1 MLNYQRVNKIY
12 KTIGPKLQNGTRSP
26 QYRSHGDGR
35 DVRLQ
40 ALSSVHCFG
49 TSSGF
54 QQIHFGDGK
63 KRQDIS
69 KPFLVKILSI
79 CCLIYNI
86 YLYIIVNYIICL
98 SYIYNIIYNY
108 MSNNIWSYFV
118 HFSPAHLAQLRKEH
132 AMGQLYARQSIEG
145 AHGTSSNAYCVLYR
159 CISSWWLVDD
169 G

>member
-1 MLNYQRVNKIY
+1 MVYLLNMVIFHGYVKRVNKIY

-49 TSSGF
+49 TSNGF

-79 CCLIYNI
+79 CRLIYNI
-86 YLYIIVNYIICL
+86 YLYIIVTHIFCL
-98 SYIYNIIYNY
+98 SLIYI
-108 MSNNIWSYFV
+108 WARVKSYAMKGF
-118 HFSPAHLAQLRKEH
+118 HYDPPSLLKICDLLRV
-132 AMGQLYARQSIEG
+132 AIGGLM
-145 AHGTSSNAYCVLYR
+145 
-159 CISSWWLVDD
+159 
-169 G
+169 